1 MFKKVIKPPK
11 KTLDDLLKD
20 KSIVTGEEVILNI
33 KEQEKRYKEFQES
46 VEFEQR
52 QRMAKKT

>member
-1 MFKKVIKPPK
+1 MLKRTIKPPK

-20 KSIVTGEEVILNI
+20 KSIVTGEEVIQNI
-33 KEQEKRYKEFQES
+33 KEQEKRQKEFEES
-46 VEFEQR
+46 IEFEQR